1 MNAHFLTQDTSP
13 MNSSLSGKTVVVIG
27 GSSGIGAAVAKAA
40 AARGAQVVLA
50 GRRLVS
56 GTENGLRSEPVDV
69 TDAASLQRLFEAV
82 GRFDHLV
89 YTSGPSVRAKPL
101 VDTDLDEAQENFNVK
116 LWGSLRAIQLALP
129 FLDERGSITLT
140 SGQLGR
146 KLAPGQFIKTGIN
159 AATEALGKQLAKE
172 LAPRRVNVVSPG
184 VIDTPA
190 YAGLA
195 EEQRLAMFVKAGGA
209 LPVGRVGQAEEV
221 AAGYVL
227 AMENGFMTG
236 SVIDIDGGGQ
246 L

>member
-1 MNAHFLTQDTSP
+1 MT
-13 MNSSLSGKTVVVIG
+13 SSLNGKTVIVIG

-50 GRRLVS
+50 GRRLES
-56 GTENGLRSEPVDV
+56 GGENGLRSEPVDV
-69 TDAASLQRLFEAV
+69 TDAASLQRLFDSA

-89 YTSGPSVRAKPL
+89 YTSGPSVRAKTL
-101 VDTDLDEAQENFNVK
+101 IETDLDEAQDNFNVK
-116 LWGSLRAIQLALP
+116 LWGALRAIQLALP
-129 FLDERGSITLT
+129 YLDAHGSISLT

-146 KLAPGQFIKTGIN
+146 KLLPGQFIKVGIN

-172 LAPRRVNVVSPG
+172 LAPRRVNVISPG

-190 YAGLA
+190 YAGLT
-195 EEQRLAMFVKAGGA
+195 EEQRLAMFAKAGGV

-236 SVIDIDGGGQ
+236 AVIDIDGGG
-246 L
+246 LL

>member
-1 MNAHFLTQDTSP
+1 MT
-13 MNSSLSGKTVVVIG
+13 SSLNGKTVIVIG
-27 GSSGIGAAVAKAA
+27 GSSGIGAAVAKSA

-56 GTENGLRSEPVDV
+56 CVENGLRSEPVDV
-69 TDAASLQRLFEAV
+69 TDAASLQRLFETV

-89 YTSGPSVRAKPL
+89 YTSGPSVRAKTL
-101 VDTDLDEAQENFNVK
+101 IETDLSEAQENFNVK

-129 FLDERGSITLT
+129 FLSEHGSISLT

-146 KLAPGQFIKTGIN
+146 KSVPGQFIKTGIN
-159 AATEALGKQLAKE
+159 AATEALVKQLAKE
-172 LAPRRVNVVSPG
+172 LAPRRVNAISPG

-195 EEQRLAMFVKAGGA
+195 EDQRLAMFAKAGGA

-236 SVIDIDGGGQ
+236 AVIDIDGGG
-246 L
+246 LL

>member
-1 MNAHFLTQDTSP
+1 MT
-13 MNSSLSGKTVVVIG
+13 SSLNGKTIIVIG
-27 GSSGIGAAVAKAA
+27 GSSGIGAAVVKAA

-56 GTENGLRSEPVDV
+56 GVENGLRSEPVDV
-69 TDAASLQRLFEAV
+69 TDAASLQRLFETV

-89 YTSGPSVRAKPL
+89 YTSGPSVRAKTL
-101 VDTDLDEAQENFNVK
+101 IETDLVEAQENFNVK

-129 FLDERGSITLT
+129 FLSEHGSISLT

-146 KLAPGQFIKTGIN
+146 KSVAGQFIKTGIN
-159 AATEALGKQLAKE
+159 AATEALVKQLAKE
-172 LAPRRVNVVSPG
+172 LAPRRVNAISPG

-195 EEQRLAMFVKAGGA
+195 EDQRLAMFAKAGGT
-209 LPVGRVGQAEEV
+209 LPVGRVGQAQAV

-236 SVIDIDGGGQ
+236 AVIDIDGGG
-246 L
+246 LL

>member
-1 MNAHFLTQDTSP
+1 MT
-13 MNSSLSGKTVVVIG
+13 SSLNGKTIIVIG

-40 AARGAQVVLA
+40 VARGAQVVLA
-50 GRRLVS
+50 GRRLAS
-56 GTENGLRSEPVDV
+56 SNESGLRSEPVDV
-69 TDAASLQRLFEAV
+69 TDAASLQRLFETV

-89 YTSGPSVRAKPL
+89 YTSGPSVRAKTL
-101 VDTDLDEAQENFNVK
+101 VETDLDEAQENFNVK
-116 LWGSLRAIQLALP
+116 LWGSLRAIQHALP
-129 FLDERGSITLT
+129 YLDEQGSISLT

-146 KLAPGQFIKTGIN
+146 KLVPGQFIKVGIN

-172 LAPRRVNVVSPG
+172 LAPRRVNVICPG

-195 EEQRLAMFVKAGGA
+195 EEQRLAMFAKAGGA
-209 LPVGRVGQAEEV
+209 LPVGRVGQADEV

-236 SVIDIDGGGQ
+236 AVIDIDGGGQ

>member
-1 MNAHFLTQDTSP
+1 MT
-13 MNSSLSGKTVVVIG
+13 SSLNGKTVIVIG

-56 GTENGLRSEPVDV
+56 GVENGLRSEPVDV
-69 TDAASLQRLFEAV
+69 TDAASLQSLYETV

-89 YTSGPSVRAKPL
+89 YTSGPSVRAKTL
-101 VDTDLDEAQENFNVK
+101 IETDLDEAQDNFNVK
-116 LWGSLRAIQLALP
+116 LWGALRAIQQALP
-129 FLDERGSITLT
+129 FLDERGSISLT

-146 KLAPGQFIKTGIN
+146 KLAPGQFIKVGIN

-195 EEQRLAMFVKAGGA
+195 EDQRLAMFAKAGGA

-221 AAGYVL
+221 AAAYVL
-227 AMENGFMTG
+227 AMKNGYMTG
-236 SVIDIDGGGQ
+236 AVIDIDGGG
-246 L
+246 LL

>member
-1 MNAHFLTQDTSP
+1 MA
-13 MNSSLSGKTVVVIG
+13 SSLSGKTVIVIG

-40 AARGAQVVLA
+40 TARGAQVVLA
-50 GRRLVS
+50 GRRLTS
-56 GTENGLRSEPVDV
+56 GVDNGVRSEPVDV
-69 TDAASLQRLFEAV
+69 TDTASLQRLFEAV

-101 VDTDLDEAQENFNVK
+101 LDTDLDEAQDNFDVK
-116 LWGSLRAIQLALP
+116 LWGSLRAIQQALP
-129 FLDERGSITLT
+129 FLDEHGSITLT

-172 LAPRRVNVVSPG
+172 LAPRRVNVISPG

-195 EEQRLAMFVKAGGA
+195 EEQRQAMFAKAGGA
-209 LPVGRVGQAEEV
+209 LPVGRVGQADEV

-227 AMENGFMTG
+227 AMENGFVTG
-236 SVIDIDGGGQ
+236 AVIDIDGGG
-246 L
+246 LL

>member
-1 MNAHFLTQDTSP
+1 MT
-13 MNSSLSGKTVVVIG
+13 SSLSGKTIIVIG
-27 GSSGIGAAVAKAA
+27 GSSGIGAAVAQAA
-40 AARGAQVVLA
+40 LARGAHVIVA
-50 GRRLVS
+50 GRRLAPGS
-56 GTENGLRSEPVDV
+56 DSGLRNEPVDV
-69 TDAASLQRLFEAV
+69 TDSASLKQLFETV

-101 VDTDLDEAQENFNVK
+101 IETDLDEAQDNFDVK
-116 LWGSLRAIQLALP
+116 LWGALRAIQNALP
-129 FLDERGSITLT
+129 FMDEQGSITLT

-146 KLAPGQFIKTGIN
+146 KLAAGQFIKTGIN

-172 LAPRRVNVVSPG
+172 LAPRRVNVISPG

-190 YAGLA
+190 YAGLGQ
-195 EEQRLAMFVKAGGA
+195 EQRLAMFAKAGQG

-236 SVIDIDGGGQ
+236 AVVDIDGGG
-246 L
+246 LL

>member
-1 MNAHFLTQDTSP
+1 MA
-13 MNSSLSGKTVVVIG
+13 SSLSGKTIIVIG
-27 GSSGIGAAVAKAA
+27 GSSGIGGAVAKAA
-40 AARGAQVVLA
+40 VARGALVVLA
-50 GRRLVS
+50 GRRLTSSVD
-56 GTENGLRSEPVDV
+56 NGVRSEPVDV
-69 TDAASLQRLFEAV
+69 TDSASLQHLFETV

-89 YTSGPSVRAKPL
+89 YTSGPSVRVKPL
-101 VDTDLDEAQENFNVK
+101 IETDLAEAQDNFNVK

-129 FLDERGSITLT
+129 FLDAHGSISLT

-172 LAPRRVNVVSPG
+172 LAPRRVNVISPG

-190 YAGLA
+190 YAGLG
-195 EEQRLAMFVKAGGA
+195 EEQRVAMFAKAGGA

-236 SVIDIDGGGQ
+236 AVIDIDGGG
-246 L
+246 LL

>member
-1 MNAHFLTQDTSP
+1 
-13 MNSSLSGKTVVVIG
+13 V
-27 GSSGIGAAVAKAA
+27 
-40 AARGAQVVLA
+40 A
-50 GRRLVS
+50 GRRLAPGS
-56 GTENGLRSEPVDV
+56 DSGLRNEPVDV
-69 TDAASLQRLFEAV
+69 TDSASLKQLFETV

-101 VDTDLDEAQENFNVK
+101 IETDLDEARDNFDVK
-116 LWGSLRAIQLALP
+116 LWGALRAIQHALP
-129 FLDERGSITLT
+129 FLHEQGSITLT

-146 KLAPGQFIKTGIN
+146 KLAAGQFIKTGIN

-172 LAPRRVNVVSPG
+172 LAPRRVNVISPG

-190 YAGLA
+190 YAGLGQ
-195 EEQRLAMFVKAGGA
+195 EQRLAMFAKAGQG

-236 SVIDIDGGGQ
+236 AVVDIDGGG
-246 L
+246 LL

>member
-1 MNAHFLTQDTSP
+1 MT
-13 MNSSLSGKTVVVIG
+13 SSLSGKTIIVIG
-27 GSSGIGAAVAKAA
+27 GSSGIGAAVAQAA
-40 AARGAQVVLA
+40 LARGAHVIVA
-50 GRRLVS
+50 GRRLAPGS
-56 GTENGLRSEPVDV
+56 DSGLRNEPVDV
-69 TDAASLQRLFEAV
+69 TDSASLKQLFETV

-101 VDTDLDEAQENFNVK
+101 IETDLDEARDNFDVK
-116 LWGSLRAIQLALP
+116 LWGALRAIQHALP
-129 FLDERGSITLT
+129 FLHEQGSITLT

-146 KLAPGQFIKTGIN
+146 KLAAGQFIKTGIN

-172 LAPRRVNVVSPG
+172 LAPRRVNVISPG

-190 YAGLA
+190 YAGLGQ
-195 EEQRLAMFVKAGGA
+195 EQRLAMFAKAGQG

-221 AAGYVL
+221 AAGFVL

-236 SVIDIDGGGQ
+236 AVIDIDGGGQ

>member
-1 MNAHFLTQDTSP
+1 MT
-13 MNSSLSGKTVVVIG
+13 SSLSGKTIIVIG
-27 GSSGIGAAVAKAA
+27 GSSGIGAAVAQAA
-40 AARGAQVVLA
+40 LARGAHVIVA
-50 GRRLVS
+50 GRRLAPGS
-56 GTENGLRSEPVDV
+56 DNGLRSEPVDV
-69 TDAASLQRLFEAV
+69 TDSASLKQLFETV

-101 VDTDLDEAQENFNVK
+101 IETDLDEARDNFDVK
-116 LWGSLRAIQLALP
+116 LWGALRAIQHALP
-129 FLDERGSITLT
+129 FLHEQDSITLT

-146 KLAPGQFIKTGIN
+146 KLATGQFIKTGIN

-172 LAPRRVNVVSPG
+172 LAPRRVNVISPG

-190 YAGLA
+190 YAGLGQ
-195 EEQRLAMFVKAGGA
+195 EQRLAMFAKAGQG

-236 SVIDIDGGGQ
+236 AVVDIDGGG
-246 L
+246 LL

>member
-1 MNAHFLTQDTSP
+1 MT
-13 MNSSLSGKTVVVIG
+13 SSLNGKTVIVIG

-50 GRRLVS
+50 GRRLVP
-56 GTENGLRSEPVDV
+56 GVENGLRSEPVDV
-69 TDAASLQRLFEAV
+69 TDAASLQRLYETV

-89 YTSGPSVRAKPL
+89 YTSGPSVRAKTL
-101 VDTDLDEAQENFNVK
+101 IETDLSEAQENFNVK

-129 FLDERGSITLT
+129 FLSEHGSISLT

-146 KLAPGQFIKTGIN
+146 KSVAGQFIKTGIN
-159 AATEALGKQLAKE
+159 AATEALVKQLAKE
-172 LAPRRVNVVSPG
+172 LAPRRVNAISPG

-195 EEQRLAMFVKAGGA
+195 DDQRLAMFAKAGGA

-221 AAGYVL
+221 GAGYVL
-227 AMENGFMTG
+227 VMENGFMTG
-236 SVIDIDGGGQ
+236 AVIDIDGGG
-246 L
+246 LL

>member
-1 MNAHFLTQDTSP
+1 MTSTL
-13 MNSSLSGKTVVVIG
+13 NGKTVIVIG

-50 GRRLVS
+50 GRRLS
-56 GTENGLRSEPVDV
+56 AGNENGLRSEPVDV
-69 TDAASLQRLFEAV
+69 TDAASLQRLFESV
-82 GRFDHLV
+82 GRFHHLV
-89 YTSGPSVRAKPL
+89 YTSGPSVRAKTL
-101 VDTDLDEAQENFNVK
+101 AETDLDEAQANFNVK

-129 FLDERGSITLT
+129 FLAEHGSISLT

-146 KLAPGQFIKTGIN
+146 KFVAGQFIKTGIN

-195 EEQRLAMFVKAGGA
+195 EDQRQAMYAKAGGE
-209 LPVGRVGQAEEV
+209 LPVGRVGQAQEV

-236 SVIDIDGGGQ
+236 AIIDIDGGGR

>member
-1 MNAHFLTQDTSP
+1 MT
-13 MNSSLSGKTVVVIG
+13 SSLSGKTVVVIG

-50 GRRLVS
+50 GRRLTS
-56 GTENGLRSEPVDV
+56 GVDNGLRSEPVDV
-69 TDAASLQRLFEAV
+69 TDAASVQRLFEAV

-101 VDTDLDEAQENFNVK
+101 VETDLDEAQENFNVK
-116 LWGSLRAIQLALP
+116 LWGSLRAIQLSLP
-129 FLDERGSITLT
+129 FLAEHGSISLT

-172 LAPRRVNVVSPG
+172 LAPRRVNVISPG

-195 EEQRLAMFVKAGGA
+195 EEQRLAMFAKTGGA
-209 LPVGRVGQAEEV
+209 LPVGRVGQAQEV

-236 SVIDIDGGGQ
+236 SVIDIDGGG
-246 L
+246 LL

>member
-1 MNAHFLTQDTSP
+1 MT
-13 MNSSLSGKTVVVIG
+13 SSLSGKTIIVIG
-27 GSSGIGAAVAKAA
+27 GSSGIGAAVAQAA
-40 AARGAQVVLA
+40 LARGAHVIVA
-50 GRRLVS
+50 GRRLAPGS
-56 GTENGLRSEPVDV
+56 DSGLRNEPVDV
-69 TDAASLQRLFEAV
+69 TDSASLKQLFETV

-101 VDTDLDEAQENFNVK
+101 IETDLDEARDNFDVK
-116 LWGSLRAIQLALP
+116 LWGALRAIQHALP
-129 FLDERGSITLT
+129 FLHEQGSITLT

-146 KLAPGQFIKTGIN
+146 KLAAGQLIKTGIN

-172 LAPRRVNVVSPG
+172 LAPRRVNVISPG

-190 YAGLA
+190 YAGLGQ
-195 EEQRLAMFVKAGGA
+195 EQRLAMFAKAGQG

-236 SVIDIDGGGQ
+236 AVVDIDGGG
-246 L
+246 LL

>member
-1 MNAHFLTQDTSP
+1 M
-13 MNSSLSGKTVVVIG
+13 
-27 GSSGIGAAVAKAA
+27 
-40 AARGAQVVLA
+40 A

-56 GTENGLRSEPVDV
+56 GVENGVRSEPVDV
-69 TDAASLQRLFEAV
+69 TDATSLQRLFESV

-89 YTSGPSVRAKPL
+89 YTSGPSVRAKTL
-101 VDTDLDEAQENFNVK
+101 VETDLTEAQENFDVK
-116 LWGSLRAIQLALP
+116 LWGALRAIQRALP
-129 FLDERGSITLT
+129 YLDEHASISLT

-146 KLAPGQFIKTGIN
+146 KLASGQFIKTGIN

-172 LAPRRVNVVSPG
+172 LAPRRVNVISPG

-195 EEQRLAMFVKAGGA
+195 EEQRLAMFAKAGGA
-209 LPVGRVGQAEEV
+209 LPVGRVGQADEV

-236 SVIDIDGGGQ
+236 AVIDIDGGG
-246 L
+246 LL

>member
-1 MNAHFLTQDTSP
+1 MTH
-13 MNSSLSGKTVVVIG
+13 SLSGKTVVVIG

-50 GRRLVS
+50 GRRVS
-56 GTENGLRSEPVDV
+56 SGVENGVRSEPVDV
-69 TDAASLQRLFEAV
+69 TDSASLQRLFEAV

-89 YTSGPSVRAKPL
+89 YTAGPSVRAKNL
-101 VDTDLDEAQENFNVK
+101 IDTDLDEAQDNFNVK

-129 FLDERGSITLT
+129 FLDEHGSISLT

-146 KLAPGQFIKTGIN
+146 KFAPGQFIKTGIN

-172 LAPRRVNVVSPG
+172 LAPRRVNVICPG

-190 YAGLA
+190 YAGLDEA
-195 EEQRLAMFVKAGGA
+195 QRLAMFASVGGT
-209 LPVGRVGQAEEV
+209 LPVGRVGQADEV

-236 SVIDIDGGGQ
+236 AVIDINGGG
-246 L
+246 LL

>member
-1 MNAHFLTQDTSP
+1 MT
-13 MNSSLSGKTVVVIG
+13 SSLSGKTIIVIG
-27 GSSGIGAAVAKAA
+27 GSSGIGAAVAQAA
-40 AARGAQVVLA
+40 LARGADVIVA
-50 GRRLVS
+50 GRRLAPGS
-56 GTENGLRSEPVDV
+56 DSGLRSEPVDV
-69 TDAASLQRLFEAV
+69 TDSASLTQLFETV

-101 VDTDLDEAQENFNVK
+101 IETDLDEARDNFDVK
-116 LWGSLRAIQLALP
+116 LWGALRAIQHALP
-129 FLDERGSITLT
+129 FLHEQGSITLT

-146 KLAPGQFIKTGIN
+146 KLATGQFIKTGIN

-172 LAPRRVNVVSPG
+172 LAPRRVNVISPG

-190 YAGLA
+190 YAGLGQ
-195 EEQRLAMFVKAGGA
+195 EQRLAMFAKAGQG

-236 SVIDIDGGGQ
+236 AVVDIDGGG
-246 L
+246 LL